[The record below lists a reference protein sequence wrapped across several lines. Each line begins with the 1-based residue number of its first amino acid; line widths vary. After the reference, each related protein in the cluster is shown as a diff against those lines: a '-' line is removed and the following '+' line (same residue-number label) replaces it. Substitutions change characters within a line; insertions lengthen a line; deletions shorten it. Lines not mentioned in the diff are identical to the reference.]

1 MSRTLSPRWSVT
13 LPGRFV
19 TAGREMDQMFEHLFG
34 NGNGNGGTE
43 SMAIAPASLWEE
55 ENRWC
60 LEIDLPGVQ
69 RDDIDITVE
78 KNALRLTAERRGPQE
93 ERAYHHHERAYGQI
107 QRMFMLPEAI
117 DAEQIEAELAC
128 GVLRLSLAKK
138 PELQPKKIQVK
149 SN

>member
-19 TAGREMDQMFEHLFG
+19 PVGREMDQLVEHFFG
-34 NGNGNGGTE
+34 NGNSNGGSE
-43 SMAIAPASLWEE
+43 SAPIAPASLWEE

-60 LEIDLPGVQ
+60 LEVDLPGVE
-69 RDDIDITVE
+69 RDEIDITVE
-78 KNALRLTAERRGPQE
+78 KNTLRLTAQRSAPQE
-93 ERAYHHHERAYGQI
+93 ERAYAHQERAYGQI
-107 QRMFMLPEAI
+107 QRLFTLPEAI
-117 DAEQIEAELAC
+117 DADQIEAELVS

-138 PELQPKKIQVK
+138 PEMQPKKIQVQ